1 MSDENGQ
8 FEDDGD
14 LTQKR
19 YNLVCK
25 VKFFRKAVT
34 EEVNGKVLS
43 VERKMALL
51 VPEESTQRTLFL
63 NAWLPE
69 TQGEYFELAGMI
81 AAPVDSPC
89 RFAIM
94 RGPDE
99 KSERHYLFV
108 MSKGV
113 EDILV
118 KYAKEGQSLNVM
130 TFKAS
135 EDGET
140 DFAADES
147 DGNFHLIP
155 GHTEMK
161 RS

>member
-1 MSDENGQ
+1 MNENDQ
-8 FEDDGD
+8 YIEDADD

-25 VKFFRKAVT
+25 LKFFKKSVT
-34 EEVNGKVLS
+34 EQVAGKTLS
-43 VERKMALL
+43 VDRKMALL
-51 VPEESTQRTLFL
+51 IPQESDQRTFFL

-69 TQGEYFELAGMI
+69 TMGEYFELAGMVG
-81 AAPVDSPC
+81 APVDSPC
-89 RFAIM
+89 RFAIQ

-99 KSERHYLFV
+99 KSEKHYLFV

-118 KYAKEGQSLNVM
+118 KYGKEGQTFKVT
-130 TFKAS
+130 TFKAK

-140 DFAADES
+140 DYAVDES

-161 RS
+161 R